1 MNAEEIAQVVSLC
14 RARAGL
20 KVAPDKTYLMES
32 RLAPVARREG
42 YESISELLAAIRAR
56 REEPLIWA
64 AVEAMAAGE
73 SAFFRDRAPFH
84 HFRDEIVPQLVRA
97 RGGEPVRVWSAACGA
112 GQEIYS
118 LALMLAELMEAEPD
132 VRIELAAS
140 DLSRLALER
149 AQGGLYNQFEVQ
161 RGLPIRLLARH
172 FEKDGDDWRLAAEVR
187 RLVKWR
193 RINLIAGLRQIGR
206 FDVVFCRYVL
216 GGMTEDA
223 QRRVID
229 DLACVVPDDG
239 YLVLGLK
246 EQVAGLGQ
254 AFQPVVGRPGLYR
267 RNPTY
272 AASAAAA

>member
-1 MNAEEIAQVVSLC
+1 MNPTEIAQVVSLC

-20 KVAPDKTYLMES
+20 QVAPDKTYLMES

-42 YESISELLAAIRAR
+42 YESLSDLLAAVRAR
-56 REEPLIWA
+56 RDDPLVWSV
-64 AVEAMAAGE
+64 VEAMAAGE
-73 SAFFRDRAPFH
+73 SAFFRDRTPFRE
-84 HFRDEIVPQLVRA
+84 FRDEILPQLMRV
-97 RGGEPVRVWSAACGA
+97 RGGAPIRIWSAACGA
-112 GQEIYS
+112 GQEVYS
-118 LALMLAELMEAEPD
+118 LAMLVGELNEAEPD
-132 VRIELAAS
+132 LRIELAAS

-149 AQGGLYNQFEVQ
+149 AQSGVYNQFEVQ

-172 FEKDGDDWRLAAEVR
+172 FEKDGEQWRIAADVR
-187 RLVKWR
+187 KRVKWR

-216 GGMTEDA
+216 CGMTDDA
-223 QRRVID
+223 QRKVID

-239 YLVLGLK
+239 YLVLGVK
-246 EQVAGLGQ
+246 EQVVSMGH

-272 AASAAAA
+272 AAAAA

>member
-1 MNAEEIAQVVSLC
+1 VNAEEVAQVVSLC

-20 KVAPDKTYLMES
+20 KVAPEKTYLMES
-32 RLAPVARREG
+32 RLAPVARRENFDSVSG
-42 YESISELLAAIRAR
+42 LLDAIRAR

-64 AVEAMAAGE
+64 TVEAMAAGE
-73 SAFFRDRAPFH
+73 SAFFRDRAPFRE
-84 HFRDEIVPQLVRA
+84 FRDEIMPQLLRA
-97 RGGEPVRVWSAACGA
+97 RGGGPLRVWSAACGA
-112 GQEIYS
+112 GQEIHS
-118 LALMLAELMEAEPD
+118 LAMLTAELMEAEPD

-149 AQGGLYNQFEVQ
+149 AQSGLYNQFEVQ

-172 FEKDGDDWRLAAEVR
+172 FEKDGEAWRLAAPVR

-216 GGMTEDA
+216 GTMTEDA
-223 QRRVID
+223 QRKVID
-229 DLACVVPDDG
+229 DLACVVAEDG

-246 EQVAGLGQ
+246 EQVAALGQ

-272 AASAAAA
+272 AAAAA

>member
-42 YESISELLAAIRAR
+42 YESISGLLAAIRAQ
-56 REEPLIWA
+56 REDSLIWA

-73 SAFFRDRAPFH
+73 SAFFRDRAPFNQ
-84 HFRDEIVPQLVRA
+84 FRDEIAPQLIRA
-97 RGGEPVRVWSAACGA
+97 RGGAPLRVWSAACGA
-112 GQEIYS
+112 GQEVHS
-118 LALMLAELMEAEPD
+118 LALIVAELMEAEPD
-132 VRIELAAS
+132 THIELAAS

-149 AQGGLYNQFEVQ
+149 AQSGLYNQFEVQ
-161 RGLPIRLLARH
+161 RGLPIRLLARY
-172 FEKDGDDWRLAAEVR
+172 FEKEGDDWRLAPAVR

-223 QRRVID
+223 QHKVID
-229 DLACVVPDDG
+229 DLACVVPEDG

-246 EQVAGLGQ
+246 EQVAALGQ
-254 AFQPVVGRPGLYR
+254 AFEPVVGRPGLYR

-272 AASAAAA
+272 AAAAA

>member
-1 MNAEEIAQVVSLC
+1 MNPTEIAQVVSLC

-20 KVAPDKTYLMES
+20 SVAPDKTYLMES

-42 YESISELLAAIRAR
+42 YESISDLLAAVRAR
-56 REEPLIWA
+56 RDDPLVWSV
-64 AVEAMAAGE
+64 VEAMAAGE
-73 SAFFRDRAPFH
+73 SAFFRDRTPFRE
-84 HFRDEIVPQLVRA
+84 FRDEIAPQLMRV
-97 RGGEPVRVWSAACGA
+97 RGGAPIRVWSAACGA
-112 GQEIYS
+112 GQEVYS
-118 LALMLAELMEAEPD
+118 LAMLVGELAEAEPD
-132 VRIELAAS
+132 LRIELAAS

-149 AQGGLYNQFEVQ
+149 AQAGLYNQFEVQ

-172 FEKDGDDWRLAAEVR
+172 FEKEGEQWRLAADVR
-187 RLVKWR
+187 RRVKWR

-216 GGMTEDA
+216 GGMTDDA
-223 QRRVID
+223 QRKVID

-239 YLVLGLK
+239 YLVLGVK
-246 EQVAGLGQ
+246 EQLVPMGH

-272 AASAAAA
+272 AAAAA